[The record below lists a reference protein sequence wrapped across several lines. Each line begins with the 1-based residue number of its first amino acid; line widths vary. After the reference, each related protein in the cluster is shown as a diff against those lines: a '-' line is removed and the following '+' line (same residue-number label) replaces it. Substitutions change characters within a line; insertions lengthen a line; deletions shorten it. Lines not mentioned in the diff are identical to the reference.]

1 MNKPGF
7 VYFMANRKHG
17 AIYTGATSNLI
28 NRTYQ
33 HRNGLIE
40 GFTREHDCKLLVWF
54 EAHDDLDEARLK
66 ELQIKKWKRDWKV
79 RRIEENN
86 PDWRDLWFE
95 FVK

>member
-1 MNKPGF
+1 MNKVGF

-17 AIYTGATSNLI
+17 AIYTGSTSNLV

-40 GFTREHDCKLLVWF
+40 GFTKEHDCKLLVWF
-54 EAHDDLDEARLK
+54 ETYDDLDEARLK
-66 ELQIKKWKRDWKV
+66 ELRIKKWKREWKIK
-79 RRIEENN
+79 RIEGDN

-95 FVK
+95 IVK